1 MLKQARNN
9 ELQIQHDIEQ
19 PVTLNLFQGLYS
31 QMLKQARNNE
41 LQIQYDIEH
50 SYSQPNVAGGLFV
63 RS

>member
-1 MLKQARNN
+1 M
-9 ELQIQHDIEQ
+9 

-50 SYSQPNVAGGLFV
+50 SYSQPKVAGGLFV
-63 RS
+63 KS